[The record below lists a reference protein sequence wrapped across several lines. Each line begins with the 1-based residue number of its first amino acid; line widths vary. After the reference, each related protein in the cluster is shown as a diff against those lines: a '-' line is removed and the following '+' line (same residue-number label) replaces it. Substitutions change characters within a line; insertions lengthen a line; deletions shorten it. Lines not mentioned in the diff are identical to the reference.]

1 MRLRASNV
9 TISLISAVI
18 LMAVFSEKASATA
31 QWARKYGESC
41 TTCHTAFPR
50 LNYYGERFMRNGY
63 QNPDDATPDGNTRGK
78 KALNDI
84 TFIDR
89 VSNLLGFRL
98 NVTPVQ
104 WEANALKDNGK
115 DTDRWTLGNAN
126 WIQFFVA
133 GSIAENISF
142 FTEMAWD
149 DREFHYSW
157 YKLGFHN
164 LFDTTL
170 ANVVIGNL
178 PSRDYGAYPNR
189 LRIMGPIKG
198 DVFGVKSSQGANKA
212 ANDENALNSSGSR
225 PGVQFYGYKGPVM
238 AWVGA
243 SPGDNGEDKNLGTD
257 KNDELH
263 YWAGL
268 RLEVTEAV
276 ESIFEGSA
284 ISVWAYQGTDTANF
298 AGDDASTADVVEIPY
313 DNEYGRY
320 SVEGT
325 IRVKDFELMAAY
337 VMGEDDNW
345 NLDESDTDIDF
356 DGVSLV
362 AGYMQTLKS
371 GKLLHY
377 ALQYDKVNSSD
388 VASLEKEFVS
398 PSISY
403 FPVENMR
410 IGLYARIDTE
420 NSGDD
425 ANHKVFANIRTMF

>member
-1 MRLRASNV
+1 M
-9 TISLISAVI
+9 
-18 LMAVFSEKASATA
+18 
-31 QWARKYGESC
+31 
-41 TTCHTAFPR
+41 
-50 LNYYGERFMRNGY
+50 
-63 QNPDDATPDGNTRGK
+63 
-78 KALNDI
+78 
-84 TFIDR
+84 
-89 VSNLLGFRL
+89 
-98 NVTPVQ
+98 
-104 WEANALKDNGK
+104 KDNGK

-198 DVFGVKSSQGANKA
+198 DVFGVKSSQGTNKG

-268 RLEVTEAV
+268 RLEVPESA

-284 ISVWAYQGTDTANF
+284 ISVWAYRGVDTANF
-298 AGDDASTADVVEIPY
+298 AGDDASTTNVIEVPY
-313 DNEYGRY
+313 DNDYDRY
-320 SVEGT
+320 SIDAT
-325 IRVKDFELMAAY
+325 LRVKSFELMATY
-337 VMGEDDNW
+337 VTGTDDNW
-345 NLDESDTDIDF
+345 NLDESDTSIDF

-362 AGYMQTLKS
+362 VGYMTTLNS

-388 VASLEKEFVS
+388 VSSLEKEFVS

-403 FPVENMR
+403 FPVENVR
-410 IGLYARIDTE
+410 IGLYARIDTK

-425 ANHKVFANIRTMF
+425 KNDTVFANIRTMF